1 MSSLIIAIPSKG
13 RLEENVSAFFDRAG
27 LSIRRASGSRRYR
40 AGIAGIDAAEI
51 AFLSASEI
59 AREVVSGSVHFGVTG
74 LDLIHETV
82 SDGAERADAVH
93 LVTPLGFGHADVV
106 VAVPSVWIDV
116 DTIDDLAE
124 VAEDFRAR
132 RGRRLRVATK
142 YVNLAR
148 RHFAEAG
155 IVDYRIVE
163 SLGATEGAPAAGS
176 AEVIVD
182 ITTTGATLAANAL
195 KVLDG
200 GLILASE
207 AHLVASKTADWSD
220 EARATAAV
228 VLDRIAAELRA
239 RAIREIRAVVTD
251 PLRLAAEASNLFG
264 TVAPFGSI
272 PSPLTLHCPAGQ
284 AYGCAQWLKAQGAE
298 TVTIARLDDVFEP
311 ENPLL
316 SAFEAAIGRPV
327 YRAF

>member
-1 MSSLIIAIPSKG
+1 MSSLVIAIPSKG

-27 LSIRRASGSRRYR
+27 LKIRRAAGSRRYR
-40 AGIAGIDAAEI
+40 AGISGVENAEI

-59 AREVVSGSVHFGVTG
+59 AREVTSGNVHFGVTG

-82 SDGAERADAVH
+82 SDATERTEAVH
-93 LVTPLGFGHADVV
+93 LVTPLGFGQADVV
-106 VAVPSVWIDV
+106 VAVPQVWIDV
-116 DTIDDLAE
+116 ETIDDLAE

-132 RGRRLRVATK
+132 HGRSMRVATK

-163 SLGATEGAPAAGS
+163 SLGATEGAPAAGT
-176 AEVIVD
+176 AEIIVD
-182 ITTTGATLAANAL
+182 ITTTGSTLAANAL

-200 GLILASE
+200 GLILCSE
-207 AHLVASKTADWSD
+207 AHLLAARTADWTE
-220 EARATAAV
+220 EARAAATT

-239 RAIREIRAVVTD
+239 RSVREIRAVVSD
-251 PLRLAAEASNLFG
+251 PLRTGAEAANLFG

-272 PSPLTLHCPAGQ
+272 PSPMTLHCPAEQ
-284 AYGCAQWLKAQGAE
+284 AYRCAQWLKAQGAE
-298 TVTIARLDDVFEP
+298 TVTISRVDDVFEP
-311 ENPLL
+311 NNALL
-316 SAFEAAIGRPV
+316 SAFEAAIGPARV
-327 YRAF
+327 

>member
-1 MSSLIIAIPSKG
+1 MTGLVIAIPSKG

-27 LSIRRASGSRRYR
+27 LTIRRSGGSRRYR
-40 AGIAGIDAAEI
+40 AAISGIDDAEI

-59 AREVVSGSVHFGVTG
+59 ARELAAGSVHFGVTG
-74 LDLIHETV
+74 LDLVHETLA
-82 SDGAERADAVH
+82 DGGERADAIH

-116 DTIDDLAE
+116 DTMDDLAE

-132 RGRRLRVATK
+132 RGRRMRVATK
-142 YVNLAR
+142 YINLAR

-182 ITTTGATLAANAL
+182 ITTTGSTLAANAL

-207 AHLVASKTADWSD
+207 AHLVAAKTADWND
-220 EARATAAV
+220 KARAAATT

-239 RAIREIRAVVTD
+239 RAIREIRAVVTN
-251 PLRLAAEASNLFG
+251 PLQVAAEASNLFG

-284 AYGCAQWLKAQGAE
+284 AYMCAQWLKAQGAE
-298 TVTIARLDDVFEP
+298 TVTIGRLDDVFEP

-316 SAFEAAIGRPV
+316 AALEAALPAV
-327 YRAF
+327 

>member
-1 MSSLIIAIPSKG
+1 MSDLIIGIPSKG
-13 RLEENVSAFFDRAG
+13 RLEENVSQFFDRAG
-27 LSIRRASGSRRYR
+27 LSIRRAGGSRRYR
-40 AGIAGIDAAEI
+40 AGVSGIDGVEI

-59 AREVVSGSVHFGVTG
+59 AREIIAGSVHFGVTG
-74 LDLIHETV
+74 LDLVQETL
-82 SDGAERADAVH
+82 SDPAERAEALH

-116 DTIDDLAE
+116 ETIDDLAE

-132 RGRRLRVATK
+132 RGRRMRVATK

-148 RHFAEAG
+148 RHFADAG

-176 AEVIVD
+176 AEIIVD
-182 ITTTGATLAANAL
+182 ITTTGSTLAANAL

-207 AHLVASKTADWSD
+207 AHLVAARGAAWTPA
-220 EARATAAV
+220 ARAAAAT
-228 VLDRIAAELRA
+228 VLDRIGAELRA
-239 RAIREIRAVVTD
+239 REIREIRAVVAN
-251 PLRLAAEASNLFG
+251 PERLSSEAANLFG
-264 TVAPFGSI
+264 TVAPFGAQSK
-272 PSPLTLHCPAGQ
+272 PLTLHCPAKD
-284 AYGCAQWLKAQGAE
+284 AYRCAQWLKTQSAE

-311 ENPLL
+311 ANPLL
-316 SAFEAAIGRPV
+316 EAFEAAMADRFAI
-327 YRAF
+327 